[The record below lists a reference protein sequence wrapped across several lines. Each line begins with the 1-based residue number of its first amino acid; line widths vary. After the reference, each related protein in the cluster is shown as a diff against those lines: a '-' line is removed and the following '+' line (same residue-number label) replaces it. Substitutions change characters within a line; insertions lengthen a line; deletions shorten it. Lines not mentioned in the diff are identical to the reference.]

1 MTASLF
7 RGKGGVITMDEAI
20 LEKVSNDPYAKFL
33 GITVDDV
40 GEGYAKVS
48 MDITNNMLNIHQTAN
63 GGVIFSLADVAFAIA
78 SNTYD
83 QVAVGINVNISFIA
97 AGVENDRL
105 HAVAV
110 EVSKNPRLGFYHME
124 VKNEKDQLIATA
136 EGMVFRKKTRQ
147 F

>member
-1 MTASLF
+1 
-7 RGKGGVITMDEAI
+7 MDANI

-33 GITVDDV
+33 GIMVEDV

-48 MDITNNMLNIHQTAN
+48 MNITENMLNIHKSAN

-83 QVAVGINVNISFIA
+83 QVAVGINVNINYIA
-97 AGVENDRL
+97 AGFENDRL
-105 HAVAV
+105 VAIAT

-136 EGMVFRKKTRQ
+136 EGMVYRKKKAN
-147 F
+147 